1 MDSLSQGEPH
11 VLKVRN
17 IGDRYRKE
25 VTPQIRLQGKWLLNT
40 GIRADSHVQIT
51 NPRDGELVI
60 KSLDNQ
66 A

>member
-1 MDSLSQGEPH
+1 MDSLFQGEPH

-17 IGDRYRKE
+17 IGDRYWKE
-25 VTPQIRLQGKWLLNT
+25 VIPQIRLQGKWLLNT

>member
-1 MDSLSQGEPH
+1 MDSQSQDELH

-25 VTPQIRLQGKWLLNT
+25 VIPQIRLQGKWLLIT
-40 GIRADSHVQIT
+40 GIRPNSHVQIT
-51 NPRDGELVI
+51 NPRVGELVI
-60 KSLDNQ
+60 KSLDDQ